1 MVTSRDVA
9 QHAGVSQ
16 ATVSRVLNGSGTVSL
31 ATIERVQRAIAVL
44 GYHPHAAAA
53 AMKTRRSGTIG
64 IIIDQLSN
72 PFFVEVLQALAAVF
86 ADAGQRV
93 LVWDPSHHA
102 DAAIGALRDRS
113 VDGVV
118 IAAWRDNSTAMRAA
132 LASGRPVVMINR
144 RPPGTGF
151 DSVTSENRSGGRL
164 VGEYF
169 ATHRPGDTV
178 LVAGTPGTS
187 TAEDRAAGFLDG
199 LSAAGAPAPAVLP
212 GDYSATVT
220 QEAIA
225 RHIRERG
232 APRAVFCANDLMAIA
247 TLNALAGANV
257 RVPDDTWVVGFDDV
271 EMAGW
276 PLIGLTTVSQRSR
289 DMARTG
295 ADMLLERIRTGGDDW
310 QHRTFPAQ
318 LIVRRSTGGVP
329 AVPKDPM
336 AGVELP
342 PSSD

>member
-16 ATVSRVLNGSGTVSL
+16 ATVSRVLNGSSTVSP
-31 ATIERVQRAIAVL
+31 ATVQRVQRAIAVL

-53 AMKTRRSGTIG
+53 AMKTRRSGAIG

-118 IAAWRDNSTAMRAA
+118 IAAWRDDSAAMRAA
-132 LASGRPVVMINR
+132 LSSGRPVVMLNR

-151 DSVTSENRSGGRL
+151 DSVTSENRTGGRL

-169 ATHRPGDTV
+169 AAHRPGDSL

-199 LSAAGAPAPAVLP
+199 LSDAGAPVPVVIP

-220 QEAIA
+220 QEAIT
-225 RHIRERG
+225 RHIHDQG
-232 APRAVFCANDLMAIA
+232 APRAIFCANDLMAFA
-247 TLNALAGANV
+247 TLNALNAAGV
-257 RVPDDTWVVGFDDV
+257 KVPDDTWVVGFDDV

-276 PLIGLTTVSQRSR
+276 PLIGLTTVSQRSH

-295 ADMLLERIRTGGDDW
+295 ADMLLARIRTGGDDW
-310 QHRTFPAQ
+310 QHSTFPAR

-329 AVPKDPM
+329 AETPDTMTGADPTL
-336 AGVELP
+336 AAE
-342 PSSD
+342 